1 MNMKGVEDI
10 NIYLKKVTAE
20 VTTHDMANHSI
31 FPTQAL
37 PNSLSSP
44 FSYLKPDYQSF
55 RTMKEIYCHGHT
67 KTLEDG

>member
-1 MNMKGVEDI
+1 MKGIEDI
-10 NIYLKKVTAE
+10 YIYLKKVTAE

-44 FSYLKPDYQSF
+44 FSYLKPEFQNNE
-55 RTMKEIYCHGHT
+55 TTIQPWAH
-67 KTLEDG
+67 